1 MRLYKLTAARLE
13 NINVPACN
21 KLGPM
26 WICYYWEK
34 KEKQFRFLAHSSQ
47 LFVRNCTDFKQ
58 VSTLMRSNWLVPTA
72 TSSPYVRKVQ
82 VSSGIE
88 NLWAWHL
95 QELACL
101 TGHKLQC
108 DLVAAQGLFGCCQ
121 WCPTG
126 QMRGKGSRKGWM
138 TDPLSPFLGSRD
150 WIFGRSLFKPCE
162 TRICTFCALKLLL
175 YLK

>member
-1 MRLYKLTAARLE
+1 MQQVGSYVDMLLLKR
-13 NINVPACN
+13 N
-21 KLGPM
+21 
-26 WICYYWEK
+26 
-34 KEKQFRFLAHSSQ
+34 QFRFLAHSSQ

-88 NLWAWHL
+88 NL
-95 QELACL
+95 
-101 TGHKLQC
+101 QC
-108 DLVAAQGLFGCCQ
+108 GSVAAQGLFGCCQ

-126 QMRGKGSRKGWM
+126 QMLGKGSPKRWM

-150 WIFGRSLFKPCE
+150 WIFARSLYKPCE
-162 TRICTFCALKLLL
+162 TRICTFCALKLLP